1 MDGLTIY
8 EGDKRVVLTKKN
20 RKEIAYSLND
30 PLRWSLILDKF
41 PKLKLNLAHFGGYE
55 TWRQPSPISREGQ
68 KRKETIFDFMSKYEN
83 VYADFSYNI
92 VELALSKN
100 LREVITNKAS
110 IRERTLFGTDYWV
123 VNKEGD
129 LLKEQKEFLNSM
141 DKNADELKLSKLL
154 TIDNPYNYLFK

>member
-1 MDGLTIY
+1 
-8 EGDKRVVLTKKN
+8 
-20 RKEIAYSLND
+20 
-30 PLRWSLILDKF
+30 
-41 PKLKLNLAHFGGYE
+41 
-55 TWRQPSPISREGQ
+55 
-68 KRKETIFDFMSKYEN
+68 MSKYEN